1 MNQVYVHGIGLAA
14 PGLATWP
21 DAQAVLRGESPYS
34 PEPLPPFRTAQLPR
48 NEARRMGAAV
58 KLAFRVAEQACNPAE
73 ADSMACVFASADADL
88 TIADRNCTAITSP
101 ERAISP
107 TQFHNSVHNA
117 AAGYWSIAT
126 GSRGPANS
134 LSAGADTFAVALCD
148 AWAMLATDA
157 GPVLLVCFD
166 AMGSGLLQAARGKL
180 HNSFASALLLSS
192 QPAGALAR
200 LSGLAHSPEA
210 ATVMDDPALDRFR
223 ECNAAARAL
232 PLLTALAG
240 NPDQTVVLQSG
251 QGNLKVEVQC
261 PP

>member
-1 MNQVYVHGIGLAA
+1 MNHVYVHGIGLAA
-14 PGLATWP
+14 PGLAEWP
-21 DAQAVLRGESPYS
+21 DAQPVLRGESAYS
-34 PEPLPPFRTAQLPR
+34 PEPLPQFRTARLPR

-73 ADSMACVFASADADL
+73 ADTMACVFASADADL

-126 GSRGPANS
+126 GSRAPANS

-148 AWAMLATDA
+148 AWAMLATDTD
-157 GPVLLVCFD
+157 PVLLVCFE
-166 AMGSGLLQAARGKL
+166 AMGSGLLQDTRADM
-180 HNSFASALLLSS
+180 HESFASALLLSS

-200 LSGLAHSPEA
+200 LSGLVHSPEA
-210 ATVMDDPALDRFR
+210 ATAMDDPALERFR
-223 ECNAAARAL
+223 EGNAAARAL
-232 PLLTALAG
+232 PMLAALAG
-240 NPDQTVVLQSG
+240 NGDSTVTLQSG
-251 QGNLKVEVQC
+251 QGNLKVSVQC